1 MQITIKTKRGTVAL
15 SFQKLRL
22 FRRISLLE
30 ERVGELERLTKK
42 LVAEGVPARGA
53 AEDGGR
59 LPEEDFSSSDV
70 FTEWTEGAEV
80 AEQRRQ
86 ERMRDA
92 EERVKKGVREHE

>member
-15 SFQKLRL
+15 SFRKLRL
-22 FRRISLLE
+22 FRRVSLLE
-30 ERVGELERLTKK
+30 TRVGELERLTEK
-42 LVAEGVPARGA
+42 LVAVDVPTRE
-53 AEDGGR
+53 AERDVGR

-86 ERMRDA
+86 ERVRDA
-92 EERVKKGVREHE
+92 EERAKRGGEGA

>member
-15 SFQKLRL
+15 SFRKLRL
-22 FRRISLLE
+22 FRRVSLLE
-30 ERVGELERLTKK
+30 TRVGELERLTEK
-42 LVAEGVPARGA
+42 LVAVDVPTRE
-53 AEDGGR
+53 AERDGGR

-86 ERMRDA
+86 ERVRDA
-92 EERVKKGVREHE
+92 EERAKRGGEGA

>member
-15 SFQKLRL
+15 SFRKLRL
-22 FRRISLLE
+22 FRRVSLLE
-30 ERVGELERLTKK
+30 ERVGELERHLMKPTTMGIPPEAK
-42 LVAEGVPARGA
+42 VM
-53 AEDGGR
+53 DGGR

-86 ERMRDA
+86 ERVRGA
-92 EERVKKGVREHE
+92 EERAKRGGEGA